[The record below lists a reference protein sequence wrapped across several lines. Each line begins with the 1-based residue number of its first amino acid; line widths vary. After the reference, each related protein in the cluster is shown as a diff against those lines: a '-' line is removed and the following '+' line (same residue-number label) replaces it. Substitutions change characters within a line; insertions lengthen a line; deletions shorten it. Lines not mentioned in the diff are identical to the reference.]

1 MVQLIGW
8 HVHTSV
14 GRHRLYA
21 SSRAGGNV
29 RLPDRVLPGMIE
41 LLDPSTPDDYQE
53 PVRTGPLWR
62 HALWVAG
69 ITVLGV
75 GLGWATA
82 LIRIGPEEYGLPSAA
97 SGAVWPYLV
106 AWTAT
111 GLAAAA
117 ALRAAAAR
125 VPVYAPGRIAAVLTL
140 LGTRLSLGW
149 RPEAPVLGAMA
160 AAALTATAIW
170 CALALRS
177 GSGDE
182 HGETSMSGG

>member
-1 MVQLIGW
+1 M
-8 HVHTSV
+8 
-14 GRHRLYA
+14 
-21 SSRAGGNV
+21 
-29 RLPDRVLPGMIE
+29 E
-41 LLDPSTPDDYQE
+41 LLDPSSPDDYE
-53 PVRTGPLWR
+53 ETVLPGPLWR

-75 GLGWATA
+75 GLGWAGA
-82 LIRIGPEEYGLPSAA
+82 LFRIGPEEYGLPSAA
-97 SGAVWPYLV
+97 PGAVWPYLL
-106 AWTAT
+106 AWTAA

-140 LGTRLSLGW
+140 LGTRLSLAW

-160 AAALTATAIW
+160 SVALTAAAIW

-177 GSGDE
+177 GSRGNRG
-182 HGETSMSGG
+182 GEVTSGE

>member
-1 MVQLIGW
+1 
-8 HVHTSV
+8 
-14 GRHRLYA
+14 
-21 SSRAGGNV
+21 
-29 RLPDRVLPGMIE
+29 MIE
-41 LLDPSTPDDYQE
+41 LFDPSSPDEIDPSDPDE
-53 PVRTGPLWR
+53 HEEAVRPGPLWR

-82 LIRIGPEEYGLPSAA
+82 LFRIGPEEYGLPSAA
-97 SGAVWPYLV
+97 LGAVWPYLV

-111 GLAAAA
+111 GLAVAA

-125 VPVYAPGRIAAVLTL
+125 VPVYAAGRIAVVLTA

-160 AAALTATAIW
+160 AAALTAAAIW
-170 CALALRS
+170 CALALRT
-177 GSGDE
+177 
-182 HGETSMSGG
+182 TSRT

>member
-1 MVQLIGW
+1 M
-8 HVHTSV
+8 
-14 GRHRLYA
+14 
-21 SSRAGGNV
+21 
-29 RLPDRVLPGMIE
+29 E
-41 LLDPSTPDDYQE
+41 LLDPSSPDDYE
-53 PVRTGPLWR
+53 GAVRPGPLWR
-62 HALWVAG
+62 HALWVAV

-75 GLGWATA
+75 GLGWAGA
-82 LIRIGPEEYGLPSAA
+82 LYRIGPEEYGLPSAA
-97 SGAVWPYLV
+97 PGALWPYLL

-125 VPVYAPGRIAAVLTL
+125 VPVYAPEGIAVVLTM

-160 AAALTATAIW
+160 GAALTAAAIW

-177 GSGDE
+177 GS
-182 HGETSMSGG
+182 HGNRGGGGTSGG